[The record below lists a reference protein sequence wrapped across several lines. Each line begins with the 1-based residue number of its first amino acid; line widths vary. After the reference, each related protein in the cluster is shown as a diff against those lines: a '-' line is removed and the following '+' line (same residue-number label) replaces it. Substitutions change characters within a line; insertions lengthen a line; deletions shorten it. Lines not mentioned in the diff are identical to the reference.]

1 MSKPSSRRVLG
12 LSVLSALGLYS
23 LLAASPASAFVLNGS
38 NVTVSADDVNRS
50 FDIFFDGSINEKSVS
65 GLSSKATFTFLGFSS
80 VGKNTEAAFKI
91 LLSNTSGNGISSRSS
106 ALGFDV
112 NQPLLGVGNSD
123 NAGSTRTSGLF
134 SNDREGAF
142 PNQFGDLDVCFTNGN
157 TCQGGQNGG
166 VYTGSSGSF
175 LPILAF
181 SGKVNTFT
189 LSNFGV
195 RYQSINGNG
204 FNGDSGTGHGS
215 TPPPVAAPAPT
226 PAPPVVVAPTPV
238 PPVVVAPTPA
248 PPVVVAPTPVPPVVV
263 APTPAPPVVIEPTPV
278 PPVVVEPTP
287 VPPVVVEPTPAPPVV
302 VAPTPAPPVVIEP
315 TPVPPVVVEPT
326 PVPPV
331 VVAPTPAPPVVVA
344 PTPAPPVVVAPTP
357 APPVVV
363 APTPAPPVVVAPTSD
378 STPQSVPEPGTVG
391 GLVMAGLAL
400 LRQRR
405 SR

>member
-1 MSKPSSRRVLG
+1 M
-12 LSVLSALGLYS
+12 
-23 LLAASPASAFVLNGS
+23 
-38 NVTVSADDVNRS
+38 
-50 FDIFFDGSINEKSVS
+50 NEKSVS

-91 LLSNTSGNGISSRSS
+91 LLSNTSSNGISSRSS

-112 NQPLLGVGNSD
+112 NQTLLGVGHSD
-123 NAGSTRTSGLF
+123 NAGSTRVSGLF
-134 SNDREGAF
+134 SNDGEGAF

-166 VYTGSSGSF
+166 VYTGSSDSF

-181 SGKVNTFT
+181 SGNVNTFT

-204 FNGDSGTGHGS
+204 FNDDSGTGHGS
-215 TPPPVAAPAPT
+215 FPLPVVVAPTPTPASPIVVAPTPIPPVVVAPTPVPPVVVEPTPALPVLPVVVEPTPAPPVAVAPTPVPPVMVEPT

-238 PPVVVAPTPA
+238 PPVVVEPTPA
-248 PPVVVAPTPVPPVVV
+248 LPVPPVM
-263 APTPAPPVVIEPTPV
+263 
-278 PPVVVEPTP
+278 VEPTP
-287 VPPVVVEPTPAPPVV
+287 VPPVAVEPA
-302 VAPTPAPPVVIEP
+302 
-315 TPVPPVVVEPT
+315 
-326 PVPPV
+326 
-331 VVAPTPAPPVVVA
+331 
-344 PTPAPPVVVAPTP
+344 
-357 APPVVV
+357 
-363 APTPAPPVVVAPTSD
+363 SD

-405 SR
+405 TR

>member
-1 MSKPSSRRVLG
+1 MSKPSSRQVLG
-12 LSVLSALGLYS
+12 LSVLSTLGLYS
-23 LLAASPASAFVLNGS
+23 LLAASPASAFVLNGG
-38 NVTVSADDVNRS
+38 NVTVSADDANRS

-91 LLSNTSGNGISSRSS
+91 LLSNTSSNGISSRSS

-112 NQPLLGVGNSD
+112 NQTLLGVGHSD
-123 NAGSTRTSGLF
+123 NAGSTRVSGLF
-134 SNDREGAF
+134 SNDGEGAF

-166 VYTGSSGSF
+166 VYTGSSDSF

-181 SGKVNTFT
+181 SGNVNTFT

-204 FNGDSGTGHGS
+204 FNDDSGTGHGS
-215 TPPPVAAPAPT
+215 SPPPVVVAPT
-226 PAPPVVVAPTPV
+226 PTPASPIVVAPTPTPPVVVAPTPV
-238 PPVVVAPTPA
+238 PPVAVAPTPAPPIVVEPTPA
-248 PPVVVAPTPVPPVVV
+248 PPVVVE
-263 APTPAPPVVIEPTPV
+263 PTPAPPVAVA
-278 PPVVVEPTP
+278 PTP
-287 VPPVVVEPTPAPPVV
+287 VPPVVVEPTPALPVLPVV
-302 VAPTPAPPVVIEP
+302 VEPTPAL
-315 TPVPPVVVEPT
+315 PVPPVMVEPT

-331 VVAPTPAPPVVVA
+331 AVEPA
-344 PTPAPPVVVAPTP
+344 
-357 APPVVV
+357 
-363 APTPAPPVVVAPTSD
+363 SD

-405 SR
+405 TR

>member
-1 MSKPSSRRVLG
+1 MSKLSSRQILG
-12 LSVLSALGLYS
+12 LSVLSTLGLYS
-23 LLAASPASAFVLNGS
+23 LLAASPASAFVLNGG

-50 FDIFFDGSINEKSVS
+50 FDIFFDGSVATNSVS
-65 GLSSKATFTFLGFSS
+65 GLASKATFTFLGFSS
-80 VGKNTEAAFKI
+80 VGKNTEAAFKV
-91 LLSNTSGNGISSRSS
+91 LLSNTSSNGISSRSS

-112 NQPLLGVGNSD
+112 NQTLLGVGNSG
-123 NAGSTRTSGLF
+123 NSGSTRVSGLF

-166 VYTGSSGSF
+166 VYTGESGTF
-175 LPILAF
+175 LPTLAF

-215 TPPPVAAPAPT
+215 ST
-226 PAPPVVVAPTPV
+226 PPVVVKPTPVPPIVVEPAPV
-238 PPVVVAPTPA
+238 PPVVV
-248 PPVVVAPTPVPPVVV
+248 
-263 APTPAPPVVIEPTPV
+263 EPTPV

-287 VPPVVVEPTPAPPVV
+287 VPPVVVEPTPVPPVV
-302 VAPTPAPPVVIEP
+302 VEP

-331 VVAPTPAPPVVVA
+331 VVEPAPVPPIVVEPAPVPPVVVEPAPVPPIVVEPTPAPPVAVE
-344 PTPAPPVVVAPTP
+344 
-357 APPVVV
+357 
-363 APTPAPPVVVAPTSD
+363 PTSD

-391 GLVMAGLAL
+391 GLVMAGLTL
-400 LRQRR
+400 LRWRR
-405 SR
+405 S